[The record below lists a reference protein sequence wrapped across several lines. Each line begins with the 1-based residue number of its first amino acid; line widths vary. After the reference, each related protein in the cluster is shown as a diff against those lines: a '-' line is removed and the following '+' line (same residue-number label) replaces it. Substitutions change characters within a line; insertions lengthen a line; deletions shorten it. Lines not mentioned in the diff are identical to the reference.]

1 MNSYAKAL
9 MEIAIAN
16 NTLEQ
21 ISYQFDELNEA
32 VFSNRK
38 WLDVMNSPM
47 LDDEQKIKNI
57 DQLDL
62 NQHLAT
68 MLKMLATSKQMDLY
82 DHIYPEWVRMI
93 REKNNVAHINVY
105 TVKELTKEQIE
116 ALSKKLQPRFKNQTI
131 EIHVKVRDNLIGGI
145 RMVHEGQSLDH
156 SIARELEELFMT
168 L

>member
-16 NTLEQ
+16 NTLDQ
-21 ISYQFDELNEA
+21 ISYEFDELNEA

-62 NQHLAT
+62 NKHLAT

>member
-16 NTLEQ
+16 NTLDQ

-57 DQLDL
+57 DQLNL